1 MTSTN
6 PKKIL
11 AVIGARSGSRG
22 VPHKNIRD
30 LGGKPLMAWI
40 IETAKKSRYVNR
52 VVVCTDSAEYAK
64 IAKRYG
70 AEVPYLQPPEVSEGT
85 DFEYVRYALA
95 QLKEKEGYDP
105 DIIVRLMSVVPFQKA
120 EDIDSCVEELLRHPD
135 ADSSVVVAEARQ
147 NPHKALKITPE
158 GRLVSFM
165 TGEGKGVEPTKRQ
178 WYEKAYFRANIVATY
193 PRVLRET
200 GTIVGNHVRHHA
212 IPQERAIDIDSEID
226 FVIAEALLKEFDMK
240 NNEDSV

>member
-1 MTSTN
+1 MHME
-6 PKKIL
+6 IL
-11 AVIGARSGSRG
+11 AVIPARGGSKGIPR
-22 VPHKNIRD
+22 KNVRD
-30 LGGKPLMAWI
+30 LCGKPLIAWT
-40 IETAKKSRYVNR
+40 IEAARASRHITRTIVS
-52 VVVCTDSAEYAK
+52 TDDPQ
-64 IAKRYG
+64 I
-70 AEVPYLQPPEVSEGT
+70 AEVARHFGADVPFMRPADISQDLST
-85 DFEYVRYALA
+85 DVEFLLHALGF
-95 QLKEKEGYDP
+95 LKEKEGYEP

-226 FVIAEALLKEFDMK
+226 FVIAEALLKEFGMRNSGDF
-240 NNEDSV
+240 V